1 MPTLVRM
8 DRKKWIIAGSPYKAF
23 CLAPMTA
30 CVLEL
35 PMHPEKVP
43 IWDLGAPKRVALEI
57 EVHLEHVFFSLIQ
70 DVISQG
76 SPQAESH
83 LERQW
88 TIVDK
93 SSHML
98 YQG

>member
-1 MPTLVRM
+1 
-8 DRKKWIIAGSPYKAF
+8 
-23 CLAPMTA
+23 
-30 CVLEL
+30 
-35 PMHPEKVP
+35 MHLEKVP

-70 DVISQG
+70 DIISQG
-76 SPQAESH
+76 SPQAESP